1 MASEPGDAAA
11 AGAKVA
17 ASDTAE
23 NHANAPV
30 ERAPDDG
37 SKLKTLLG
45 LLRKY
50 AWPRFVV
57 FVIGVGGCRKCI
69 GR

>member
-1 MASEPGDAAA
+1 MASEGT
-11 AGAKVA
+11 KVA

-30 ERAPDDG
+30 EKAPDEG
-37 SKLKTLLG
+37 SKLRTLLG

-50 AWPRFVV
+50 VGPLVAYRVRGFE
-57 FVIGVGGCRKCI
+57 IGLSG
-69 GR
+69 

>member
-1 MASEPGDAAA
+1 MASEPGDSAPTAA

-30 ERAPDDG
+30 EKAPDEG

-50 AWPRFVV
+50 DGVNRILVEVV
-57 FVIGVGGCRKCI
+57 Q
-69 GR
+69 